1 MSDKTQKYWENLM
14 NSIVDRSSNVLTF
27 SLDVIPPHLMNK
39 NLHKSYS
46 MEQNTYINAC

>member
-1 MSDKTQKYWENLM
+1 M

-39 NLHKSYS
+39 KIYTNHIQWSKKYLY
-46 MEQNTYINAC
+46 